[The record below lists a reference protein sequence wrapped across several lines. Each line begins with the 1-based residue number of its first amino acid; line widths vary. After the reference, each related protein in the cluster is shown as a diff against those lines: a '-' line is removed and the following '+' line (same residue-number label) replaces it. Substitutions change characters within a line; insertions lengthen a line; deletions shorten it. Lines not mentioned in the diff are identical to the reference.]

1 MYRGYSGSTVSIK
14 SPPAGVLLRS
24 RELHDSRLDASPAT
38 RTMTLARLPERLYK
52 LPGRAAEQAQL
63 HDYIRGNRAV
73 QVVGEA
79 RMGGSSTLQWLFLT
93 LKQEGRTA
101 VLLDATQLERPSAH
115 ALLLALAQSLDREAE
130 VRARLEGSGELARRL
145 QEALALLLP
154 CVVLIDHADLL
165 DPQQF
170 PKEFFQAWKQLSER
184 GTLRGKPIWVSSS
197 RQCLFQSWKALGH
210 NVTFLNEAAKVWL
223 GPIDPLV
230 ARGLLDGCGQA
241 GRERGRGLPNST
253 LQQALDTCGCFA
265 DGLLWL
271 GERLYLCPER
281 LDELLDEYRE
291 TFRPVFALWWQNRE
305 PGEQVLLRRCVRE
318 RVDARGLRAHE
329 RRQERQVARRLESL
343 GLLTEQNGYY
353 VLQGQAWREYVETC
367 TSF

>member
-1 MYRGYSGSTVSIK
+1 MYRGYSGPSLSFK
-14 SPPAGVLLRS
+14 SPPAGVLLRG
-24 RELHDSRLDASPAT
+24 RELHDSRIDTGPSSRAAAV
-38 RTMTLARLPERLYK
+38 ARVPERTYE

-63 HDYIRGNRAV
+63 HDYIRGNRPV

-79 RMGGSSTLQWLFLT
+79 RMGGSSTLQWLHLT
-93 LKQEGRTA
+93 LKQEGRSS
-101 VLLDATQLERPSAH
+101 VLLDATSFETPSA
-115 ALLLALAQSLDREAE
+115 LELVRALASALDREVE
-130 VRARLEGSGELARRL
+130 VRARLEAPGDFTRRM
-145 QEALALLLP
+145 QEALSLLTP
-154 CVVLIDHADLL
+154 CVVLIDHADVL

-184 GTLRGKPIWVSSS
+184 GTVRGKLIWVSSS
-197 RQCLFQSWKALGH
+197 RQCLFQGWKSLGH
-210 NVTFLNEAAKVWL
+210 HVTFLNEAAKVWL

-291 TFRPVFALWWQNRE
+291 TFRPVFAQWWQNRE

-329 RRQERQVARRLESL
+329 RRVERQVARRLESL

-367 TSF
+367 TSL